1 MTALRGRVSQVVEV
15 NVGTAG
21 GGESDAELWHRL
33 RSADEEAFRDLFLR
47 HSTAVYNF
55 CFRRTASWSVAEDA
69 TQATFASLWRR
80 ASGGDID
87 PLKLESARPALLTMA
102 RNECSNANRS
112 RNRHLQLVDRVR
124 TESGG
129 SVDNT
134 AAWVEAEST
143 MALIRQALAVL
154 PANQR
159 DVVELVA
166 WSGLSLAD
174 VAAALKIS
182 VGTVKSR
189 LSRARARLAR
199 SEIAGLLENH
209 NEA

>member
-1 MTALRGRVSQVVEV
+1 MS
-15 NVGTAG
+15 VGTPG
-21 GGESDAELWHRL
+21 TGESDVELWHRL
-33 RSADEEAFRDLFLR
+33 RSADEDAFRELFLR

-69 TQATFASLWRR
+69 TQATFATLWRR
-80 ASGGDID
+80 AAGGDID
-87 PLKLESARPALLTMA
+87 ALKLESARPALLTMA

-112 RNRHLQLVDRVR
+112 RNRSLQLVERVR
-124 TESGG
+124 TQAQPPA
-129 SVDNT
+129 DNT
-134 AAWVEAEST
+134 AAWVDAEST
-143 MALIRQALAVL
+143 MALIREALDAL

-166 WSGLSLAD
+166 WSEMSLAD
-174 VAAALKIS
+174 AAVALKIS

-199 SEIAGLLENH
+199 SQIASLLGDVR
-209 NEA
+209 

>member
-1 MTALRGRVSQVVEV
+1 MS
-15 NVGTAG
+15 VGTAG

-33 RSADEEAFRDLFLR
+33 RSADEDAFRELFMR

-69 TQATFASLWRR
+69 TQATFATLWRR
-80 ASGGDID
+80 AVRSEVEA
-87 PLKLESARPALLTMA
+87 LKLDSARPALLRMA

-112 RNRHLQLVDRVR
+112 RDRHLTLVERVR
-124 TESGG
+124 TEQHPP
-129 SVDNT
+129 VDNT
-134 AAWVEAEST
+134 ASWVEAEST
-143 MALIRQALAVL
+143 MAVIRQALAAL

-174 VAAALKIS
+174 AAAALKIS

-199 SEIAGLLENH
+199 TELAALLE
-209 NEA
+209 ESR

>member
-1 MTALRGRVSQVVEV
+1 MS
-15 NVGTAG
+15 VGTAG

-33 RSADEEAFRDLFLR
+33 RSADEDAFRELFMR

-69 TQATFASLWRR
+69 TQATFATLWRR
-80 ASGGDID
+80 AVRSEVEA
-87 PLKLESARPALLTMA
+87 LKLDSARPALLRMA

-112 RNRHLQLVDRVR
+112 RDRHLTLVDRVR
-124 TESGG
+124 TEQRPPA
-129 SVDNT
+129 DNT
-134 AAWVEAEST
+134 ASWVEAEST
-143 MALIRQALAVL
+143 MAVIRQALAAL

-174 VAAALKIS
+174 AAAALKIS

-199 SEIAGLLENH
+199 TELAALLE
-209 NEA
+209 ESR

>member
-1 MTALRGRVSQVVEV
+1 MS
-15 NVGTAG
+15 VGTAG
-21 GGESDAELWHRL
+21 GGDSDAELWHRL
-33 RSADEEAFRDLFLR
+33 RSADEDAFRELFMR

-69 TQATFASLWRR
+69 TQATFAALWRR
-80 ASGGDID
+80 AVRSEIEA
-87 PLKLESARPALLTMA
+87 LKLDSARPALLRMA
-102 RNECSNANRS
+102 RNECSNVNRS
-112 RNRHLQLVDRVR
+112 RDRHLHLVDRVR
-124 TESGG
+124 NEQRPPA
-129 SVDNT
+129 DNT
-134 AAWVEAEST
+134 ASWVEAEST
-143 MALIRQALAVL
+143 MAVIRQALATL

-174 VAAALKIS
+174 AAAALKIS

-199 SEIAGLLENH
+199 TELAGLLE
-209 NEA
+209 ETR

>member
-1 MTALRGRVSQVVEV
+1 MGQVVEV
-15 NVGTAG
+15 DGGSAG
-21 GGESDAELWHRL
+21 AGESDAELWHRL
-33 RSADEEAFRDLFLR
+33 RSADEDAFRELFLR

-69 TQATFASLWRR
+69 TQGTFASLWRR
-80 ASGGDID
+80 AAGGDID
-87 PLKLESARPALLTMA
+87 SLKLESARPALLTMA

-124 TESGG
+124 TETGAAA
-129 SVDNT
+129 DNT
-134 AAWVEAEST
+134 AAWVDAEST
-143 MALIRQALAVL
+143 MAVIRQALAVL

-166 WSGLSLAD
+166 WSGMSLAD
-174 VAAALKIS
+174 AAAALKIS

-189 LSRARARLAR
+189 LSRARARLAKT
-199 SEIAGLLENH
+199 EIAGLLESAD
-209 NEA
+209 EA

>member
-1 MTALRGRVSQVVEV
+1 MS
-15 NVGTAG
+15 VGTAG

-33 RSADEEAFRDLFLR
+33 RSADEDAFRELFLR

-69 TQATFASLWRR
+69 TQATFATLWRR
-80 ASGGDID
+80 AVRSEVEA
-87 PLKLESARPALLTMA
+87 LKLESARPALLRMA

-112 RNRHLQLVDRVR
+112 RDRHLTLVARVR
-124 TESGG
+124 TEQRPPA
-129 SVDNT
+129 DNT
-134 AAWVEAEST
+134 ASWVEAEST
-143 MALIRQALAVL
+143 MAVIRQALAAL

-174 VAAALKIS
+174 AAAALKIS

-199 SEIAGLLENH
+199 TELAALLE
-209 NEA
+209 ESR

>member
-1 MTALRGRVSQVVEV
+1 MD
-15 NVGTAG
+15 VGAAG
-21 GGESDAELWHRL
+21 AGESDAELWHLL
-33 RSADEEAFRDLFLR
+33 RDADEDAFRELFLR

-55 CFRRTASWSVAEDA
+55 CFRRTASWSAAEDA

-80 ASGGDID
+80 ASGGNID
-87 PLKLESARPALLTMA
+87 SLTLESARPALLTMA

-112 RNRHLQLVDRVR
+112 RNRHLQLVDRIR
-124 TESGG
+124 TETGAAA
-129 SVDNT
+129 DNT
-134 AAWVEAEST
+134 ASWVEAEST
-143 MALIRQALAVL
+143 MAVIRQALAVL
-154 PANQR
+154 PTKQR

-174 VAAALKIS
+174 VAAALNIS

-199 SEIAGLLENH
+199 SEIAGLVERSD
-209 NEA
+209 EA

>member
-1 MTALRGRVSQVVEV
+1 MGV
-15 NVGTAG
+15 NGGTAG
-21 GGESDAELWHRL
+21 AGEPDAELWHRL
-33 RSADEEAFRDLFLR
+33 RSADEDAFRELFLR

-55 CFRRTASWSVAEDA
+55 CFRRTASWSAAEDA

-80 ASGGDID
+80 AAGGDID
-87 PLKLESARPALLTMA
+87 SLRLESARPALLTMA

-112 RNRHLQLVDRVR
+112 RNRHLQLVDRIR
-124 TESGG
+124 TERG
-129 SVDNT
+129 SSADNT
-134 AAWVEAEST
+134 AAWVDAEST

-154 PANQR
+154 PAKQR
-159 DVVELVA
+159 EVVELVA
-166 WSGLSLAD
+166 WSGLSVAD

-199 SEIAGLLENH
+199 SEIASLVESAD
-209 NEA
+209 EA

>member
-1 MTALRGRVSQVVEV
+1 M
-15 NVGTAG
+15 
-21 GGESDAELWHRL
+21 
-33 RSADEEAFRDLFLR
+33 
-47 HSTAVYNF
+47 
-55 CFRRTASWSVAEDA
+55 
-69 TQATFASLWRR
+69 
-80 ASGGDID
+80 
-87 PLKLESARPALLTMA
+87 
-102 RNECSNANRS
+102 
-112 RNRHLQLVDRVR
+112 R
-124 TESGG
+124 TESRE

-143 MALIRQALAVL
+143 MAVIRQALATL

-199 SEIAGLLENH
+199 SEIGGLLENFR
-209 NEA
+209 

>member
-1 MTALRGRVSQVVEV
+1 MS
-15 NVGTAG
+15 VGTAG

-33 RSADEEAFRDLFLR
+33 RSADEDAFRGLFMR

-69 TQATFASLWRR
+69 TQATFATLWRR
-80 ASGGDID
+80 AVRSEVEA
-87 PLKLESARPALLTMA
+87 LKLDSARPALLRMA

-112 RNRHLQLVDRVR
+112 RDRHLTLVDRVR
-124 TESGG
+124 AEQRPPA
-129 SVDNT
+129 DNT
-134 AAWVEAEST
+134 ASWVEAEST
-143 MALIRQALAVL
+143 MAVIRQALAAL

-166 WSGLSLAD
+166 WSGLSLAE
-174 VAAALKIS
+174 AAAVLKIS

-199 SEIAGLLENH
+199 TELAALLE
-209 NEA
+209 ESR

>member
-1 MTALRGRVSQVVEV
+1 MS
-15 NVGTAG
+15 VGTAG

-33 RSADEEAFRDLFLR
+33 RSADEDAFRGLFMR

-69 TQATFASLWRR
+69 TQATFATLWRR
-80 ASGGDID
+80 AVRSEVEA
-87 PLKLESARPALLTMA
+87 LKLDSARPALLRMA

-112 RNRHLQLVDRVR
+112 RDRHLTLVDRVR
-124 TESGG
+124 AEQRPPA
-129 SVDNT
+129 DNT
-134 AAWVEAEST
+134 ASWVEAEST
-143 MALIRQALAVL
+143 MAVIRQALAAL

-174 VAAALKIS
+174 AAVALKIS

-199 SEIAGLLENH
+199 TELAALLE
-209 NEA
+209 ESR